1 MQRNADPIFRCGWR
15 FNSFAIDTS
24 RCAHSHWTAHSL
36 CKVNFW
42 SQRRQTNAKGLLQGF
57 GRAWT
62 ARACAAFHLS
72 MHAKLTASLLGMWQN
87 SLSSLNAIS
96 NCWSSVAFHWRRQV
110 TRSRAA
116 PEPLAHAA
124 HAVYH
129 ACMSRLHYP
138 HALLSK
144 RSAFGLFV
152 VRLLRMFSCA
162 GLFRQDQGN
171 FWGLLRRLP
180 AANGHS
186 RGAGRLFG
194 VSITLGICASW
205 SVWPA
210 KPVRQRPRK
219 RP

>member
-1 MQRNADPIFRCGWR
+1 MQTEKCFLQRNADPIFRCGWR

-42 SQRRQTNAKGLLQGF
+42 SQRRQTNARGLLQGF

-72 MHAKLTASLLGMWQN
+72 MHAKLTASLLGVWQD

-116 PEPLAHAA
+116 PEPLACCPRCIPRVHVSPALPSRILVEKLRVW
-124 HAVYH
+124 AV
-129 ACMSRLHYP
+129 CGPTSENVFM
-138 HALLSK
+138 
-144 RSAFGLFV
+144 
-152 VRLLRMFSCA
+152 
-162 GLFRQDQGN
+162 
-171 FWGLLRRLP
+171 RRPLP
-180 AANGHS
+180 AGS
-186 RGAGRLFG
+186 RQL
-194 VSITLGICASW
+194 LGPFATAPGC
-205 SVWPA
+205 
-210 KPVRQRPRK
+210 
-219 RP
+219 

>member
-1 MQRNADPIFRCGWR
+1 MQTEKCFLQRNADPIFRCGWR

-42 SQRRQTNAKGLLQGF
+42 SQRRQTNARGLLQGF

-72 MHAKLTASLLGMWQN
+72 MHAKLTASLLGMWQD

-116 PEPLAHAA
+116 PEPLACCPRCIPRVHVSPALP
-124 HAVYH
+124 
-129 ACMSRLHYP
+129 SRII
-138 HALLSK
+138 
-144 RSAFGLFV
+144 V
-152 VRLLRMFSCA
+152 ETLRVWTVCGPTSENVFM
-162 GLFRQDQGN
+162 
-171 FWGLLRRLP
+171 RRPLP
-180 AANGHS
+180 ARS
-186 RGAGRLFG
+186 RQL
-194 VSITLGICASW
+194 LGPFATAPGC
-205 SVWPA
+205 
-210 KPVRQRPRK
+210 
-219 RP
+219 